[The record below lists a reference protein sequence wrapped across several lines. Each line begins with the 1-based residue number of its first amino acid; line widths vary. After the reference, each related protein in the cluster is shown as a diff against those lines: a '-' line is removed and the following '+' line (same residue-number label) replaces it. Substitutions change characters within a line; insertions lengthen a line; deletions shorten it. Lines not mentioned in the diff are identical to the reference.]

1 MDKNEHIVWKGL
13 RQADAAAF
21 NTLFEMY
28 WEPLFQYAYK
38 ILKRKED
45 AEELVQDLFIN
56 IWNKKE
62 QLPEVNVVAAYMH
75 TAMRNHVLNH
85 LAKQKLKIVT
95 IDHVEESSSKYAASE
110 KIDIKESEKILAL
123 CMRSLPQKM
132 QEVFYLHRIGEL
144 SVAEI
149 AAQTNTSPQT
159 VRNQLNAAYKKL
171 RTTLAK
177 STPLILVLLQKK
189 FLG

>member
-1 MDKNEHIVWKGL
+1 VDKNEHIVWKGL

-38 ILKRKED
+38 ILRRKED

-85 LAKQKLKIVT
+85 LAKHKIKTAVLDDAMDT
-95 IDHVEESSSKYAASE
+95 CSKFSASE
-110 KIDIKESEKILAL
+110 KIDITESEKILAL

-132 QEVFYLHRIGEL
+132 QEVFYMHRISEL

-149 AAQTNTSPQT
+149 AAHTKTSPQT
-159 VRNQLNAAYKKL
+159 VRNQLNTAYKKM
-171 RTTLAK
+171 RTVLAK
-177 STPLILVLLQKK
+177 AAPLILVLLQKK
-189 FLG
+189 FLS